1 MKKAR
6 FVTNAACIAALYV
19 VLSYLA
25 YCFGLSSGA
34 VQLRLS
40 EALTLLPYYT
50 ASAVPGVTIGCLIT
64 NLITGGNVWD
74 VVFGALATLIGA
86 VGTHLLRKKSVY
98 LACIPP
104 VVANT
109 VIVPLVLRAAYGE
122 GTPLPLLAAG
132 VFAGEFISCALMGTA
147 LCLALKKRA
156 TYIFGK

>member
-74 VVFGALATLIGA
+74 VVFGTFATLIGA
-86 VGTHLLRKKSVY
+86 VGTRLLRKKSIY
-98 LACIPP
+98 LACVPP

-109 VIVPLVLRAAYGE
+109 VIVPLVLRVAYGD

>member
-74 VVFGALATLIGA
+74 VVFGTLATLIGA
-86 VGTHLLRKKSVY
+86 VGTRLLRKKSVY

-104 VVANT
+104 VAANT

>member
-25 YCFGLSSGA
+25 YCFALSSGA

-74 VVFGALATLIGA
+74 VVFGTLATLIGA

>member
-74 VVFGALATLIGA
+74 VVFGTLATLIGA

>member
-74 VVFGALATLIGA
+74 VVFGTLATLIGA
-86 VGTHLLRKKSVY
+86 VGTHLLRKESVY

>member
-74 VVFGALATLIGA
+74 VVFGTLATLIGA
-86 VGTHLLRKKSVY
+86 VGTRLLRKKSVY